1 MKIIEWKLMAVDL
14 GLTPEELKAV
24 MAPGLMKPLHEAFIK
39 EMLFR
44 FPELRNK
51 LQLGVGVP
59 QVIESGIIT

>member
-1 MKIIEWKLMAVDL
+1 MKIIKWELMAVDL

-24 MAPGLMKPLHEAFIK
+24 LAPGLMRPLYEAFIK

-51 LQLGVGVP
+51 LQLGVGIP
-59 QVIESGIIT
+59 QITESGIIT